1 MCFLAFVSKI
11 DANSRGFIISN
22 MKWKYLMNKEKE
34 YTNPK
39 SKEDSSINEIV
50 GGRKA
55 FTNKSKIESV
65 MTVTKPRENLLYM
78 GILRPPWTP

>member
-1 MCFLAFVSKI
+1 
-11 DANSRGFIISN
+11 
-22 MKWKYLMNKEKE
+22 MNNEKE

-39 SKEDSSINEIV
+39 SKADSSINEIV

-65 MTVTKPRENLLYM
+65 MTVINPNKVLIVFGSFLYLLK
-78 GILRPPWTP
+78 I